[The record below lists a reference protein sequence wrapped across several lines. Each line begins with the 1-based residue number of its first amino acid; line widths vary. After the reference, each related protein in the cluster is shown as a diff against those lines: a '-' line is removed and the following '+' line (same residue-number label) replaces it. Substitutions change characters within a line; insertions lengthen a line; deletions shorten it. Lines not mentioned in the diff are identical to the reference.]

1 MASGSFHAPATGLS
15 HFDSPRV
22 LGSSGPAD
30 YSRIVP
36 TSLDPTTDRAAVNI
50 ARGLA
55 MDAPLAVKSGHQGT
69 AMTLA
74 PLAHVLYSRV
84 MKHDPSD
91 PQWPDRDRFVLSAG
105 HASILQYSML
115 FLQGYGL
122 TLDDLKAFRQWG
134 SATPGHPEVGHTA
147 GVEVTTG
154 PLGQGIA
161 NAVGLAMAERH
172 LRARFGSEVCDHHTW
187 VIAGDGCLME
197 GVSHEAASFAGHQKL
212 SRLVVVF
219 DDNGITIDGGTGLT
233 CSDDVAQRFASYG
246 WSVRPLGEIG
256 EDLDALESALLAA
269 RDDGDDRPILLV
281 LRTKVA
287 VPSPDWVGKHEAH
300 GNPFTAE
307 HVTRTKEVMGIPDE
321 PFWAP
326 ESVVTAVRAG
336 ARRGRVE
343 REAWAK
349 RTASHVEWQS
359 LVRGPGSAWAES
371 LPVFQA
377 GESIATRV
385 AIQKAFDAI
394 LPNVP
399 GLVSGSADLTGNT
412 GTKLSG
418 QSAASAATPD
428 GRQVYYGIREHAMG
442 SIMVGMALHGG
453 LLPVGGTFFVFFDYM
468 KPPVRLAALSRAKC
482 IFVFS
487 HDSVGVGEDGP
498 THQPIEHL
506 AALRAIPDLQVIRP
520 CDANETS
527 RALRAAI
534 EHDGPTALV
543 LSRQNLPVVS
553 DGGAVELGAG
563 VLREGS
569 DVCVV
574 ATGSEVAV
582 ALAAADR
589 LAESGVSA
597 RVVSM
602 PSWDRFESLRRV
614 DRARADAILPP
625 SMPTVSIEAGA
636 TMGWHKYA
644 DECIGI
650 DRFGASAPGATALV
664 NLGMDPAN
672 VVRVA
677 ESLLG
682 RGSSN

>member
-1 MASGSFHAPATGLS
+1 
-15 HFDSPRV
+15 
-22 LGSSGPAD
+22 
-30 YSRIVP
+30 
-36 TSLDPTTDRAAVNI
+36 
-50 ARGLA
+50 

-69 AMTLA
+69 AMSLA

-84 MKHDPSD
+84 MKHDPAD
-91 PQWPDRDRFVLSAG
+91 PQWADRDRFVLSAG

-122 TLDDLKAFRQWG
+122 EMNDLRAFRQWG
-134 SATPGHPEVGHTA
+134 SATPGHPEAGHTA

-172 LRARFGSEVCDHHTW
+172 LRARFGADVCDHHTW

-212 SRLVVVF
+212 SRLIVVF
-219 DDNGITIDGGTGLT
+219 DDNGITIDGGTGLA
-233 CSDDVAQRFASYG
+233 CSDDVARRFESYG
-246 WSVRPLGEIG
+246 WSVASLGEIG
-256 EDLDALESALLAA
+256 EDLDALESALVAA
-269 RDDGDDRPILLV
+269 RDSSDDRPKLLI
-281 LRTKVA
+281 LRTKVG
-287 VPSPDWVGKHEAH
+287 VPSPDWTGKHEAH
-300 GNPFTAE
+300 GNPFMAE
-307 HVTRTKEVMGIPDE
+307 HVSRTKEVMGIPDE

-326 ESVVTAVRAG
+326 DDIVRSVRSAAASRCRAQHDAWS
-336 ARRGRVE
+336 ARV
-343 REAWAK
+343 A
-349 RTASHVEWQS
+349 TNTEWQTMRS
-359 LVRGPGSAWAES
+359 GSRPGWADA
-371 LPVFQA
+371 LPSFAV

-385 AIQKAFDAI
+385 AVQKAFDAA
-394 LPNVP
+394 LP
-399 GLVSGSADLTGNT
+399 GLPGLISGSADLTGNT
-412 GTKLSG
+412 GTKLTG
-418 QSAASAATPD
+418 QTAASNTVPD

-442 SIMVGMALHGG
+442 SIMVGMALHGSV
-453 LLPVGGTFFVFFDYM
+453 LPVGGTFFVFFDYM

-520 CDANETS
+520 CDANETA
-527 RALRAAI
+527 RALKVAV

-543 LSRQNLPVVS
+543 LSRQNLPVVC
-553 DGGAVELGAG
+553 DGSAVDAGAG
-563 VLREGS
+563 VLRAGD
-569 DVCVV
+569 DVVIV
-574 ATGSEVAV
+574 ATGSEVSV
-582 ALAAADR
+582 ALDAAER
-589 LAESGVSA
+589 LASESISA

-602 PSWDRFESLRRV
+602 PSWDRFEKF
-614 DRARADAILPP
+614 RATNSATADAILPR
-625 SMPTVSIEAGA
+625 SLPTVSVEAGA

-664 NLGMDPAN
+664 NLGIEAGN
-672 VVRVA
+672 VVSAVRR
-677 ESLLG
+677 LLG
-682 RGSSN
+682 RGN

>member
-1 MASGSFHAPATGLS
+1 MPS
-15 HFDSPRV
+15 
-22 LGSSGPAD
+22 
-30 YSRIVP
+30 
-36 TSLDPTTDRAAVNI
+36 SLDPTLDRAAVNI

-69 AMTLA
+69 AMSLA
-74 PLAHVLYSRV
+74 PLAHVLYSLV
-84 MKHDPSD
+84 MKHDPAD
-91 PQWPDRDRFVLSAG
+91 PQWADRDRFVLSAG

-122 TLDDLKAFRQWG
+122 EMNDLRAFRQWG
-134 SATPGHPEVGHTA
+134 SATPGHPEAGHTA

-172 LRARFGSEVCDHHTW
+172 LRARFGADVCDHHTW

-212 SRLVVVF
+212 SRLIVVF
-219 DDNGITIDGGTGLT
+219 DDNGITIDGGTGLA
-233 CSDDVAQRFASYG
+233 CSDDVSRRFESYG
-246 WSVRPLGEIG
+246 WSVASLGEIG
-256 EDLDALESALLAA
+256 EDLDALESALVAA
-269 RDDGDDRPILLV
+269 RDSSDDRPKLLI
-281 LRTKVA
+281 LRTKVG
-287 VPSPDWVGKHEAH
+287 VPSPDWTGKHEAH

-307 HVTRTKEVMGIPDE
+307 HVSRTKEVMGIPDE

-326 ESVVTAVRAG
+326 DDIVRSVRSAAASRCRAQHDAWS
-336 ARRGRVE
+336 ARV
-343 REAWAK
+343 A
-349 RTASHVEWQS
+349 TNTEWQTMRS
-359 LVRGPGSAWAES
+359 GSRPGWADA
-371 LPVFQA
+371 LPSFAA

-385 AIQKAFDAI
+385 AVQKAFDAA
-394 LPNVP
+394 LP
-399 GLVSGSADLTGNT
+399 GLPGLIAGSADLTGNT
-412 GTKLSG
+412 GTKLTG
-418 QSAASAATPD
+418 QTAASNTVPD

-442 SIMVGMALHGG
+442 SIMVGMALHGSV
-453 LLPVGGTFFVFFDYM
+453 LPVGGTFFVFFDYM

-520 CDANETS
+520 CDANETA
-527 RALRAAI
+527 RALKVAV

-543 LSRQNLPVVS
+543 LSRQNLPVVC
-553 DGGAVELGAG
+553 DGSAVDAGAG
-563 VLREGS
+563 VLRAGN
-569 DVCVV
+569 DVVIV
-574 ATGSEVAV
+574 ATGSEVSV
-582 ALAAADR
+582 ALDAAER
-589 LAESGVSA
+589 LASESISA

-602 PSWDRFESLRRV
+602 PSWDRFEKF
-614 DRARADAILPP
+614 RATNSAAADAILPR
-625 SMPTVSIEAGA
+625 SLPTVSVEAGA

-664 NLGMDPAN
+664 NLGIEAGN
-672 VVRVA
+672 VVSTVRR
-677 ESLLG
+677 LLG
-682 RGSSN
+682 RGN

>member
-1 MASGSFHAPATGLS
+1 
-15 HFDSPRV
+15 
-22 LGSSGPAD
+22 
-30 YSRIVP
+30 
-36 TSLDPTTDRAAVNI
+36 
-50 ARGLA
+50 

-69 AMTLA
+69 AMSLA

-84 MKHDPSD
+84 MKHDPAD
-91 PQWPDRDRFVLSAG
+91 PQWADRDRFVLSAG

-122 TLDDLKAFRQWG
+122 EMNDLRAFRQWG
-134 SATPGHPEVGHTA
+134 SATPGHPEAGHTA

-172 LRARFGSEVCDHHTW
+172 LRARFGADVCDHHTW

-212 SRLVVVF
+212 SRLIVVF
-219 DDNGITIDGGTGLT
+219 DDNGITIDGGTGLA
-233 CSDDVAQRFASYG
+233 CSDDVSRRFESYG
-246 WSVRPLGEIG
+246 WSVASLGEIG
-256 EDLDALESALLAA
+256 EDLDALESALVAA
-269 RDDGDDRPILLV
+269 RDSADDRPKLLI
-281 LRTKVA
+281 LRTKVG
-287 VPSPDWVGKHEAH
+287 VPSPDWTGKHEAH

-307 HVTRTKEVMGIPDE
+307 HVSRTKEVMGIPDE

-326 ESVVTAVRAG
+326 DDIVRSVRSAAASRCRAQHDAWS
-336 ARRGRVE
+336 ARV
-343 REAWAK
+343 A
-349 RTASHVEWQS
+349 TNTEWQTMRS
-359 LVRGPGSAWAES
+359 GSRPGWDDA
-371 LPVFQA
+371 LPSFAA

-385 AIQKAFDAI
+385 AVQKAFDAA
-394 LPNVP
+394 LP
-399 GLVSGSADLTGNT
+399 GLPGLISGSADLTGNT
-412 GTKLSG
+412 GTKLTG
-418 QSAASAATPD
+418 QTAASNTVPD

-442 SIMVGMALHGG
+442 SIMVGMALHGSV
-453 LLPVGGTFFVFFDYM
+453 LPVGGTFFVFFDYM

-520 CDANETS
+520 CDANETA
-527 RALRAAI
+527 RALKVAV

-543 LSRQNLPVVS
+543 LSRQNLPVVC
-553 DGGAVELGAG
+553 DGSAVDAGAG
-563 VLREGS
+563 VLRAGD
-569 DVCVV
+569 DVVIV
-574 ATGSEVAV
+574 ATGSEGSV
-582 ALAAADR
+582 ALDAAER
-589 LAESGVSA
+589 LASESISA
-597 RVVSM
+597 RGVSM
-602 PSWDRFESLRRV
+602 PSWDRFEKF
-614 DRARADAILPP
+614 RATNSAAADAILPR
-625 SMPTVSIEAGA
+625 SLPTVSVEAGA

-664 NLGMDPAN
+664 NLGIEAGN
-672 VVRVA
+672 VVSTVRR
-677 ESLLG
+677 LLG
-682 RGSSN
+682 RGN